1 MTSSFELS
9 PSLSNSKDLDTI
21 KSNFGVNDN
30 LRSENSEE
38 LKYSRA
44 NPSLLPPGKLSTDER
59 YGSSS
64 IKGLSY
70 PLEIN
75 GSGGLKTSS
84 NYDRLSEQV
93 LETLHT
99 RVGERVF
106 RQFFGIPE
114 LVFETVS
121 EEVLSQIIKKQ
132 LEEAIPFDIELD
144 VSVEISEDGRAVI
157 YVGYS
162 LEGTGKYI
170 IKYATNS

>member
-1 MTSSFELS
+1 MTSSFELF
-9 PSLSNSKDLDTI
+9 PSLNNSEDLNTI
-21 KSNFGVNDN
+21 KSNFRVNDN
-30 LRSENSEE
+30 LRSENSKEI
-38 LKYSRA
+38 KYSRA
-44 NPSLLPPGKLSTDER
+44 NPVITSQGILSTDEK
-59 YGSSS
+59 YGESS

-70 PLEIN
+70 PLELN

-84 NYDRLSEQV
+84 NYDRLTEQV

-99 RVGERVF
+99 RVGERVY

-114 LVFETVS
+114 MVFETIS
-121 EEVLSQIIKKQ
+121 EEVLSQVIKKQ

-144 VSVEISEDGRAVI
+144 VSVEISEDGRAVV

-170 IKYATNS
+170 IKYATNT